1 MDFKDSINV
10 GIQTKLQ
17 NTIKLCE
24 TAIAAD
30 NAQEALL
37 YANQILEL
45 DSNNTI
51 GWLYKMKATYET
63 STLGD
68 LKCREIL
75 AYGGRAIESSPT
87 PEFSTEIFE
96 FFLTVCLNHLKFGM
110 VQLQNT
116 EAIKALYDAEILLNS
131 SKATEKTINADQVCN
146 MILNQKDTI
155 LSLRF
160 HVPNAMIT
168 NNPNLAHL
176 TSEIAKQWVYFQN
189 AINERFNVY
198 GTHMN
203 ETALTEYRKLLNQIK
218 EGLPQE
224 KMGEINTESMTNE
237 QKSGCYIATAVYGSY
252 TAPEVII
259 LRNFRDSYLRRNFLG
274 RSFIKLYYF
283 ISPTVARWLKDTVYF
298 NKAIRSILD
307 GFISYLQKTIDMDYS
322 KR

>member
-1 MDFKDSINV
+1 MDSIKYPANADV
-10 GIQTKLQ
+10 HFRLQ
-17 NTIKLCE
+17 NIIKLCE

-30 NAQEALL
+30 NAEEALL

-51 GWLYKMKATYET
+51 GWLYKMKATYIA

-68 LKCREIL
+68 LKCREII

-87 PEFSTEIFE
+87 PEFSVQIFE
-96 FFLTVCLNHLKFGM
+96 FFLTVCLNHLKFCM
-110 VQLQNT
+110 NQLHNT
-116 EAIKALYDAEILLNS
+116 ESIKALYDAELLVNP
-131 SKATEKTINADQVCN
+131 SKATEKTLNADQTCN
-146 MILNQKDTI
+146 IILNQKDEI

-168 NNPNLAHL
+168 NEPNLAHL

-198 GTHMN
+198 GTYMN
-203 ETALTEYRKLLNQIK
+203 ESALAEYRRLLNQIK

-224 KMGEINTESMTNE
+224 KMNEISTESMTNE

-252 TAPEVII
+252 NAPEVIV
-259 LRNFRDSYLRRNFLG
+259 LRHFRDCNLRKSLYG

-283 ISPTVARWLKDTVYF
+283 ISPTVARWLKDAIYL
-298 NKAIRSILD
+298 NKAVRSILN
-307 GFISYLQKTIDMDYS
+307 GFVSYLQKI
-322 KR
+322 